1 MRHSEISKSP
11 CKHGYDINERV
22 GSFCATYR
30 IVSCHHGEIS
40 RKGFCMINNC
50 GRTAC
55 YRNTEAKYNDQC
67 DGHDNALDKVCCG
80 CCKETTQS
88 GISDNDKCTDDHCCQ
103 IAYSKKTGEKLSA
116 CSKSGSCIWNKENN
130 NKNSS
135 DRLQDFSVIAETVA
149 EKGWQCDRIAGH
161 MCVETNSFC
170 YDLPVEIGSDRQADS
185 CPSGI
190 CDSGKIG

>member
-1 MRHSEISKSP
+1 
-11 CKHGYDINERV
+11 
-22 GSFCATYR
+22 
-30 IVSCHHGEIS
+30 
-40 RKGFCMINNC
+40 MINNC

-88 GISDNDKCTDDHCCQ
+88 SISDNDKCTDDHCCQ

-149 EKGWQCDRIAGH
+149 EKGWQCDRIAGY
-161 MCVETNSFC
+161 MCVEANPFC